1 MSHYN
6 MFMPYILVL
15 KCFPEEAILM
25 TSALTRQHILH
36 TTVHKPY
43 LYNISIMCK
52 GDNLSDRYTLD

>member
-1 MSHYN
+1 